1 MDCDTTQPE
10 TDLQDTFYQFCNTIR
25 HSNSLSEWLEAF
37 HQLTPDDLE
46 ALKWGRDVYCSSRGL
61 TLEGIIGGCRWCWL
75 EYLEGFA
82 DIETLSVCAA
92 TYAQQV
98 EGGVRLA

>member
-25 HSNSLSEWLEAF
+25 HSNSLSEWLE
-37 HQLTPDDLE
+37 
-46 ALKWGRDVYCSSRGL
+46 W
-61 TLEGIIGGCRWCWL
+61 LEGL
-75 EYLEGFA
+75 A
-82 DIETLSVCAA
+82 DTETLSVCAA